1 MLRSLR
7 WDGDALVVLDQTAL
21 PAEERYLRCRTA
33 ADVADA
39 IRSLKVRGAPA
50 IGAAAAYGLALAA
63 RSAAADGAAPQRSAL
78 RRAAQDLLATR
89 PTAVNLRWAVERV
102 LAVADGLSD
111 APPDVLADRLL
122 AEAQALAA
130 ADAASNRALAAH
142 GAALIRP
149 GERILTYCNTGS
161 LATVDYG
168 TALGILR
175 AAHEQ
180 GKGIHVYVCETRPVL
195 QGARLTAVEVL
206 RDGIPATL
214 ITDNAAGWLMRTGRI
229 DRVVVGA
236 DRIAR
241 NGDTANKIGTY
252 TLAVLARA
260 HEIPFIV
267 AAPLSTVDFRTATGD
282 AIPVEE
288 RRPEEITHIAG
299 VPVAPPGMP
308 AMNIAFDITPHHL
321 ISAIVTD
328 VGVATPPYTR
338 SLQELASSRPRQ

>member
-7 WDGDALVVLDQTAL
+7 WDGDALVLVDQTAL

-33 ADVADA
+33 GEVADA

-50 IGAAAAYGLALAA
+50 IGAAAAYALALAA
-63 RSAAADGAAPQRSAL
+63 RSAAPDGSAPQRAVL
-78 RRAAQDLLATR
+78 RRAAQELLATR

-102 LAVADGLSD
+102 LAVVDTLPD
-111 APPDVLADRLL
+111 APPEAV
-122 AEAQALAA
+122 AEAVLREAHAIAA
-130 ADAASNRALAAH
+130 ADVASNRALAAY

-161 LATVDYG
+161 LATVDVG

-175 AAHEQ
+175 VAHEQ

-195 QGARLTAVEVL
+195 QGARLTTVEVM
-206 RDGIPATL
+206 RAGIPATL
-214 ITDNAAGWLMRTGRI
+214 ITDNAAGWLMRTGRV

-267 AAPLSTVDFRTATGD
+267 AAPLSTVDFRAPDGD

-288 RRPEEITHIAG
+288 RRPEEITHVAG
-299 VPVAPPGMP
+299 VAVAPAGMP
-308 AMNIAFDITPHHL
+308 ALNIAFDITPHHL

-328 VGVATPPYTR
+328 AGVATPPYVR
-338 SLQELASSRPRQ
+338 SLQELASPRPRQ

>member
-63 RSAAADGAAPQRSAL
+63 RSAAADGAAAQRSAL

>member
-63 RSAAADGAAPQRSAL
+63 RSAAADGAAAQRSAL

-299 VPVAPPGMP
+299 VPVAPPAMP